1 MKLRA
6 ILAVFALLLL
16 AAHFLRD
23 GSYILTAACA
33 LLPLL
38 LLVRRRMALRVIQ
51 FTLAAGV
58 AIWIHTAIVL
68 TRTRMEFGAPWLRM
82 LLILSAVSLFT
93 GCCALLL
100 NTTVVKNSFPVLGGG
115 KTTNA
120 VQKGN

>member
-6 ILAVFALLLL
+6 IPTVFALLLL

-23 GSYILTAACA
+23 GSYILAAACA
-33 LLPLL
+33 ILPLL

-51 FTLAAGV
+51 FALAGGV
-58 AIWIHTAIVL
+58 TIWIHTAIVL

-100 NTTVVKNSFPVLGGG
+100 NTAAVKSRFPVRGGE